1 MTPETRGEFIAPDG
15 GKALV
20 NPVGGRMVLKLPT
33 ALTGG
38 AYTLHDNVM
47 PPGSPGPR
55 PHIHQRHD
63 ETFYVLSGELRVRVN
78 DQTFDAPAGAFV
90 FVPRGAVHQPS
101 NPGAQAAHFLLL
113 FSPGGMDRFFEEA
126 AAGRLPLQGFS
137 DDPDTL
143 ARLDEFC
150 RRYEYEFAEF
160 AAS

>member
-1 MTPETRGEFIAPDG
+1 MTSEAQGELIAPDG

-20 NPVGGRMVLKLPT
+20 NPVGGHMVLKLPS

-38 AYTLHDNVM
+38 AYTVHDNRM

-63 ETFYVLSGELRVRVN
+63 ETFYVLGGELRVRVN
-78 DQTFDAPAGAFV
+78 DQIFDALAGAFV

-101 NPGAQAAHFLLL
+101 NPGAQPAHFLLL

-150 RRYEYEFAEF
+150 RRYGYEFAEF